1 MRDADRLTALAG
13 GTRQAIVA
21 LIAVELQDPV
31 EAVQKLLGVLP
42 SSIGCI
48 EEDDPR
54 RIGTIPA
61 AIITRQRPEI
71 PGLGPA
77 TSWIEHWCR
86 GFIHEQLGGG
96 LEVLG
101 QSVNHGPQVEGRDPD
116 PIGQRA
122 AMDVNAGTPEDLA
135 LSI

>member
-13 GTRQAIVA
+13 GTPQAIVA
-21 LIAVELQDPV
+21 LMAVELQDPV
-31 EAVQKLLGVLP
+31 EAVQEILGVLP
-42 SSIGCI
+42 GSIGCI

-61 AIITRQRPEI
+61 AIITRQRPEVA
-71 PGLGPA
+71 GLGPA
-77 TSWIEHWCR
+77 TSGIQNRC
-86 GFIHEQLGGG
+86 GGLVHEQLGGG

-101 QSVNHGPQVEGRDPD
+101 QSVKHGPQVEGRDTD
-116 PIGQRA
+116 PVGQRA

-135 LSI
+135 LPI